1 MTAEAPPAPLPIA
14 LCLLGRRVVVV
25 GGGPESADKIPKL
38 LGAGARV
45 EVVAE
50 TVPASVA
57 EASRTRR
64 LLWWA
69 RALCEFDLH
78 AADLV
83 LLVDDDPILARKLR
97 GLKGCYGYMFAA
109 VDQPD
114 VSDFYFVSIVTR
126 GPIQIGISTGG
137 RAPLLARTL
146 RKAFE
151 AGLDAR
157 FTAFA
162 EQVVALRQQ
171 YRALAKPARIAALSR
186 AFSGFALELRLRY
199 PGETPENVQ
208 PDADPRTR

>member
-1 MTAEAPPAPLPIA
+1 
-14 LCLLGRRVVVV
+14 VVVV
-25 GGGPESADKIPKL
+25 GGGPEAADKIPKL

-45 EVVAE
+45 EVVAL
-50 TVPASVA
+50 TVPESIAA
-57 EASRTRR
+57 ASRARCLR
-64 LLWWA
+64 WWA
-69 RALCEFDLH
+69 RSLCESDLT

-83 LLVDDDPILARKLR
+83 LLVDPDPLLARRLR

-109 VDQPD
+109 VDQPE
-114 VSDFYFVSIVTR
+114 VSDFYFVSIVRR

-146 RKAFE
+146 RKALE

-162 EQVVALRQQ
+162 EQMVALREQ
-171 YRALAKPARIAALSR
+171 YRVLAKPSRIAALSR

-208 PDADPRTR
+208 PDTDADPRTR